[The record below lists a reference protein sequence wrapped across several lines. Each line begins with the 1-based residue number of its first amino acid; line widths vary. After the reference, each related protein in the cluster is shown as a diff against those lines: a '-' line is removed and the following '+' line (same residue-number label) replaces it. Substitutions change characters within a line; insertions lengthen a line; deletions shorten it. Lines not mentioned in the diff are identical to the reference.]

1 MIIDKILDRYDG
13 EPEGEVYRPEDFYRD
28 MVLYGGSGED
38 IARAMD
44 FGTEEDVRR
53 ELCKYIVGNDY
64 NPEICEYINSR
75 CWLSA

>member
-1 MIIDKILDRYDG
+1 MIIDRILDRYDG
-13 EPEGEVYRPEDFYRD
+13 EPDGAVYSPEDFYRD
-28 MVLYGGSGED
+28 MVLYGEIGED

-53 ELCKYIVGNDY
+53 ELCEYITANEY

-75 CWLSA
+75 RWLSA